1 MPRPTMTACTPRKLI
16 MPPGLAIGLGLFL
29 AVFAGAQVLRLE
41 VESRQAVL
49 GGKPFGP
56 AGLG

>member
-1 MPRPTMTACTPRKLI
+1 MTACTPRKLI
-16 MPPGLAIGLGLFL
+16 MPTGLAIGLGLFL